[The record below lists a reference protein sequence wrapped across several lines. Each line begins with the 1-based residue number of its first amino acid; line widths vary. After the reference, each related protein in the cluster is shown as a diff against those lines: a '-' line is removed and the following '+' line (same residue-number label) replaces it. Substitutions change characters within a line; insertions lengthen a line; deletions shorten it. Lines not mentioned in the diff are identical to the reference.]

1 MSEKNLSRRSFLKAL
16 SAFGAAAAT
25 TAVGI
30 PALAEESVAV
40 FVGDDLHNEWGRAR
54 IVVGFIVGNAHNGY
68 RIVSLSLCL
77 SFG

>member
-30 PALAEESVAV
+30 PALAEESTAI
-40 FVGDDLHNEWGRAR
+40 FTPGTYVGA
-54 IVVGFIVGNAHNGY
+54 FNATDNWTAGWANFDPQNAAY
-68 RIVSLSLCL
+68 
-77 SFG
+77 